1 MANNSLGSISLKL
14 DVTKTLS
21 NFQNDLDSII
31 KTLNQNPKEIAVKL
45 KPITTDLDK
54 YLKSAG
60 NGKNSLAN
68 GISISSSDFHIDDLI
83 NKAKR
88 LYDAQGTISTAIHNV
103 IDAQRQMQA
112 ALASDTGVDEAREN
126 LQKLVGDLNTLYQ
139 TQSRYDRNTSFAND
153 LKKGINDA
161 RLEVIK
167 LEQTYSNLGNTRTAK
182 QLNTDIA
189 SLKRLLNSIGD
200 DNDLQTLIQSSEQV
214 DKLMQKITSDVKL
227 FKLDINNID
236 FNKMFGDKTLSS
248 RVADVTSKLKSL
260 SNGGVEVSQMI
271 KTLRSEERAFNDA
284 KRDETKLEHYR
295 QLTVLLEQAN
305 MAYNDMSRAEK
316 AANSDEALRKKIQ
329 TAREQLQI
337 LQDFS
342 LNNMSGAS
350 EDTINRV
357 AAAIQKLQEA
367 LDNVHTGSTGGR
379 LKQEASEVEKAYN
392 EVTSAVKYAKA
403 EIADTSAA
411 ERQKNAQ
418 DALARSVHAA
428 KDKWTEYQQQLE
440 AIRGHDDLKQKLS
453 AFIAELDKVD
463 NMNDLKNL
471 QDQFR
476 GTEKE
481 IVSITKNTRSFGE
494 IIKEAFGNVGIYLS
508 FQQVFMKVRQI
519 ISEMVGDVKEL
530 DSAMVELRKVTDET
544 RSTYD
549 KFFEGAKDTAV
560 EIGTTMKDFINST
573 ADFSRLGYN
582 FIDAQELAKVA
593 TIYNNVGDD
602 LSGIDEATS
611 TIVSTM
617 KAFGIE
623 ASDAITIVD
632 KLNEVSNHFAVSSG
646 DLGEGLA
653 RAASALR
660 VSGNTID
667 EVIAMITGMTEI
679 TQNAEA
685 AGLSL
690 RTLSLRLR
698 AADTDLKEL
707 GEDTDGVAESTAKLR
722 ESIKGLTAVNGHKGI
737 DIMLD
742 KETFKSTYQIM
753 KEISEVWDDIND
765 INRSALLEMIAGKQR
780 ANQVAALLEN
790 MSKAEEAYAT
800 SINSAGSAMREQNVW
815 LDSIEAKTNQ
825 FRASF
830 EALAATV
837 VNSELV
843 KGVVDFGTNVVVIIN
858 KIITALG
865 GMKTIIAAISSLMVV
880 FNAGN
885 ITNLFSSLASNFTSI
900 ATSGLSV
907 GSVIKNLGGQLSTL
921 VLGIN
926 PVTAAIAGVTLAL
939 GGLYV
944 AYQAHQQQL
953 KEQRQAA
960 EEAANLYNEEGKTIS
975 NYKDRLIDLRTQ
987 LDNGNLTR
995 EQEID
1000 VRKQILEL
1008 QKEIIGRYGEEATGV
1023 NLLTASLEGVNSELD
1038 KYFDKI
1044 SQDEWVKF
1052 GEQNYAGIQQAVNLR
1067 NGNNPNRYSTSYATS
1082 NYLNVDKIRAD
1093 LGAAKVGEI
1102 NRELNRRIS
1111 QALQDIKVNRDTNGN
1126 IVDTSVEEVYKY
1138 FKAYYDAA
1146 KKVGEEYAQKYGGV
1160 FSDYVNLEPLSE
1172 SMKKIQSQLDETQT
1186 VYDTYIKGLIRFDSQ
1201 YSSVWN
1207 DFENTTKQVND
1218 SIVNG
1223 DYKSLQDGLNS
1234 LFNLKDTVEGKEW
1247 SEDIKKYIL
1256 DSIKEF
1262 EDLISAQ
1269 KLDMDL
1275 DFNLTDKSK
1284 KNFRDG
1290 IEHFL
1295 KEFRDENGKID
1306 LSQIE
1311 FIGLNQSVG
1320 NTSTD
1325 ESIRKQ
1331 TTAYVYLD
1339 HIAKQYGTTVEE
1351 LAQRY
1356 AALTEKTEEV
1366 TETSENNYTTFQRL
1380 QSAAQNAIADI
1391 KIYTQALSEYS
1402 ENGKITAD
1410 TMEALN
1416 EANLDYTQFLEWN
1429 GRQLAVNNDAFKEYA
1444 ENLRETTQAELEEN
1458 KALSVKEWNEK
1469 ASVIFEMQNRYADLS
1484 DTEREHLQTLVD
1496 ENSVLASNIAQY
1508 QKLISELDYA
1518 SSGYKAWLDAA
1529 SATDTGE
1536 IYDAGVAAF
1545 NALKEGF
1552 ESGKVGTS
1560 SFLGAEL
1567 FLVPQEIIDQGIDK
1581 VEKYV
1586 KAIEPILT
1594 EGAEGVKQFL
1604 DMTVKEGLAEFGE
1617 DGVWTIKPNIDVD
1630 DFVERL
1636 GWTKDLVLAELG
1648 EIQEYGIS
1656 VSFTDEDP
1664 VKAIETFER
1673 LIEAQQEL
1681 VNTSKDNVS
1690 EYEAALEKVQK
1701 MREEMET
1708 LTEDQL
1714 IEAGIEWDKET
1725 ETYIKDGVKIPPIDL
1740 DADKSNVDKQLEDLE
1755 KKKDDISNKPMEI
1768 QADLSQPKKA
1778 LSEFDKQIRIKRLI
1792 QVGLNVDS
1800 SGLKSALAY
1809 FDRNFNLSLQTQPHY
1824 VKRDN
1829 TTKMAKAI
1837 GGTSDYSG
1845 IALGG
1850 ELGREIV
1857 VDSRNGTW
1865 KTIGDK
1871 GAEFF
1876 RINKG
1881 DIVFDAKQTQELLSK
1896 GFTTSRGVSYLNGTA
1911 YAVGSGSLYTSTIYL
1926 PEKQKAD
1933 AEKAASKSSSKSST
1947 SSKSSNS
1954 TKSTKTT
1961 KNTSKNTTAEV
1972 DAEIVING
1980 VKITGQAA
1988 QNVLDTLEK
1997 MSNELTE
2004 QIRIYQHQITM
2015 ANFHGKAN
2023 GETNEELIQ
2032 IYKDMQEAVHSQAEK
2047 YREMG
2052 LDENSKYITE
2062 LQSQWIE
2069 YADAIEQIYTKMY
2082 EDQLSV
2088 TENLIDQLQHQ
2099 LSDAIKD
2106 SDYSAIREYTDNIV
2120 AYYRDMQDTV
2130 HEEADYYR
2138 SLGYEDTSDEINQL
2152 KDLWYNYRDAQI
2164 ETVKEAFDALVANAS
2179 DAVDQIQSVYD
2190 TMISAA
2196 KEYEDNGYITIDT
2209 FQKIIGL
2216 GTQYLAFLVDEDGQ
2230 LTVNEEAIRKV
2241 TEART
2246 NQLAVEEAL
2255 NYISQLRTALEQND
2269 TATLQSLVYATD
2281 AVTNS
2286 TWDLVYA
2293 ELAELNLDEQMYQA
2307 ALNRINALR
2316 SLSQTAIS
2324 SISKTMDSSV
2334 SSISD
2339 QTNKYQRKQSEDY
2352 SKLLQI
2358 VMNMIKQQVEAQI
2371 DAIKK
2376 QVTSYKALVDQQ
2388 KESLKLERE
2397 KNDYNKDVAKRVK
2410 EISNLESKIALL
2422 SLDDSREAN
2431 AQRVKLEEDLL
2442 SKKDELNEKQSDRQ
2456 YDLTVAA
2463 LDKQAEEYEKSR
2475 QREID
2480 ILENSISSQ
2489 EKIYQRAISKI
2500 TNEWDSLYSELIDWN
2515 AEYGSNTSLE
2525 INEAW
2530 SKASEGIQKYGSY
2543 LEALKHSQEELTQEV
2558 QNTTQAIAN
2567 QANVA
2572 GGASSGAKTIGQVYT
2587 GNSSSGSSSDSS
2599 STVKDPK
2606 IASIVKKDMVT
2617 MLVKQMKENSSRWSI
2632 WGSPKEKLAAENE
2645 KLAERISQIIGR
2657 PVVKGQDGV
2666 WYIDHVGSSELL
2678 YQRYHSGGIVGG
2690 YGSLQ
2695 DNEAMAVL
2703 QNGEAVLSNGQK
2715 KSLYRLVDTAK
2726 EFGGMIGKL
2735 TSLFGGNL
2743 NLVKNNIVG
2752 LSAGTMT
2759 NLNKG
2764 KNGDITV
2771 DASVN
2776 INGDITASNWERI
2789 HQQLKEHQKQ
2799 VAEIVNRETV
2809 SVYNRRGVAVF

>member
-1 MANNSLGSISLKL
+1 M
-14 DVTKTLS
+14 
-21 NFQNDLDSII
+21 
-31 KTLNQNPKEIAVKL
+31 
-45 KPITTDLDK
+45 
-54 YLKSAG
+54 
-60 NGKNSLAN
+60 
-68 GISISSSDFHIDDLI
+68 
-83 NKAKR
+83 
-88 LYDAQGTISTAIHNV
+88 QG
-103 IDAQRQMQA
+103 
-112 ALASDTGVDEAREN
+112 
-126 LQKLVGDLNTLYQ
+126 
-139 TQSRYDRNTSFAND
+139 
-153 LKKGINDA
+153 
-161 RLEVIK
+161 
-167 LEQTYSNLGNTRTAK
+167 
-182 QLNTDIA
+182 
-189 SLKRLLNSIGD
+189 
-200 DNDLQTLIQSSEQV
+200 
-214 DKLMQKITSDVKL
+214 
-227 FKLDINNID
+227 
-236 FNKMFGDKTLSS
+236 
-248 RVADVTSKLKSL
+248 
-260 SNGGVEVSQMI
+260 
-271 KTLRSEERAFNDA
+271 
-284 KRDETKLEHYR
+284 
-295 QLTVLLEQAN
+295 
-305 MAYNDMSRAEK
+305 
-316 AANSDEALRKKIQ
+316 
-329 TAREQLQI
+329 
-337 LQDFS
+337 
-342 LNNMSGAS
+342 
-350 EDTINRV
+350 
-357 AAAIQKLQEA
+357 
-367 LDNVHTGSTGGR
+367 
-379 LKQEASEVEKAYN
+379 
-392 EVTSAVKYAKA
+392 
-403 EIADTSAA
+403 
-411 ERQKNAQ
+411 
-418 DALARSVHAA
+418 
-428 KDKWTEYQQQLE
+428 
-440 AIRGHDDLKQKLS
+440 
-453 AFIAELDKVD
+453 
-463 NMNDLKNL
+463 
-471 QDQFR
+471 
-476 GTEKE
+476 
-481 IVSITKNTRSFGE
+481 
-494 IIKEAFGNVGIYLS
+494 
-508 FQQVFMKVRQI
+508 
-519 ISEMVGDVKEL
+519 
-530 DSAMVELRKVTDET
+530 
-544 RSTYD
+544 
-549 KFFEGAKDTAV
+549 
-560 EIGTTMKDFINST
+560 
-573 ADFSRLGYN
+573 
-582 FIDAQELAKVA
+582 
-593 TIYNNVGDD
+593 
-602 LSGIDEATS
+602 
-611 TIVSTM
+611 
-617 KAFGIE
+617 
-623 ASDAITIVD
+623 
-632 KLNEVSNHFAVSSG
+632 
-646 DLGEGLA
+646 
-653 RAASALR
+653 
-660 VSGNTID
+660 
-667 EVIAMITGMTEI
+667 
-679 TQNAEA
+679 
-685 AGLSL
+685 
-690 RTLSLRLR
+690 
-698 AADTDLKEL
+698 
-707 GEDTDGVAESTAKLR
+707 
-722 ESIKGLTAVNGHKGI
+722 
-737 DIMLD
+737 
-742 KETFKSTYQIM
+742 
-753 KEISEVWDDIND
+753 ISEVWDDIND
-765 INRSALLEMIAGKQR
+765 INRSALLELIAGKLR
-780 ANQVAALLEN
+780 SNQVAALLQN

-800 SINSAGSAMREQNVW
+800 SINSAGSAMREQGVW

-825 FRASF
+825 FKAAF
-830 EALAATV
+830 EALSATV
-837 VNSELV
+837 VNSDWV
-843 KGVVDFGTNVVVIIN
+843 KHIIDRGSEFLVIIQQMIDGVGGISN
-858 KIITALG
+858 AVKILSLSLISLNAGKIVGTGSDVIKFIGGIVQGLHGSENALSTIISLFYSGQEATDRITVATNAFKTAVEGGTPKIISFISALTGLSPVALG
-865 GMKTIIAAISSLMVV
+865 VT
-880 FNAGN
+880 AG
-885 ITNLFSSLASNFTSI
+885 L
-900 ATSGLSV
+900 
-907 GSVIKNLGGQLSTL
+907 
-921 VLGIN
+921 
-926 PVTAAIAGVTLAL
+926 AAIAAAIAITIT
-939 GGLYV
+939 
-944 AYQAHQQQL
+944 AYEKHQQKL

-960 EEAANLYNEEGKTIS
+960 EEAASAYNEEGKVLS
-975 NYKDRLIDLRTQ
+975 DYKNRLVELRTQ
-987 LDNGNLTR
+987 LDSGNLTR

-1023 NLLTASLEGVNSELD
+1023 NLLTASLEGANSELD

-1044 SQDEWVKF
+1044 SQNEWSKF
-1052 GEQNYAGIQQAVNLR
+1052 VNENYKGIQQGINLR
-1067 NGNNPNRYSTSYATS
+1067 NENNPEQYLTNNIFGSVLNQTFKTNSNDRSRLIKETQDQVQSLLSDINYTIGETTGRGIPALVNTSA
-1082 NYLNVDKIRAD
+1082 
-1093 LGAAKVGEI
+1093 
-1102 NRELNRRIS
+1102 
-1111 QALQDIKVNRDTNGN
+1111 
-1126 IVDTSVEEVYKY
+1126 EEAYKY
-1138 FKAYYDAA
+1138 FEAYYKTIQSVAEQYA
-1146 KKVGEEYAQKYGGV
+1146 KENGG
-1160 FSDYVNLEPLSE
+1160 SWMDYVDLTNLSE
-1172 SMKKIQSQLDETQT
+1172 QMKRIRDSLDETQSA
-1186 VYDTYIKGLIRFDSQ
+1186 YDTYIKGLVQFDAQ
-1201 YSSVWN
+1201 YSVVWK
-1207 DFENTTKQVND
+1207 DFNNTTKQIND
-1218 SIVNG
+1218 SIVSG

-1234 LFNLKDTVEGKEW
+1234 LFNIKDTVENKAW
-1247 SEDIKKYIL
+1247 NDDIKRYIL
-1256 DSIKEF
+1256 DSIKDF

-1275 DFNLTDKSK
+1275 NFNLTDESK
-1284 KNFRDG
+1284 QTFRDS

-1295 KEFRDENGKID
+1295 KEFKDENGKID

-1366 TETSENNYTTFQRL
+1366 TETSEDNYTTFQRL
-1380 QSAAQNAIADI
+1380 QSAALNAIADI
-1391 KIYTQALSEYS
+1391 RIYTQALSEYS
-1402 ENGKITAD
+1402 ETGKITAD

-1484 DTEREHLQTLVD
+1484 DAEREHLQTLVD

-1529 SATDTGE
+1529 TTTDTGA
-1536 IYDAGVAAF
+1536 IYDAAVSAY

-1560 SFLGAEL
+1560 AFLGAEM
-1567 FLVPQEIIDQGIDK
+1567 FLVPQSVIDEGVAS
-1581 VEKYV
+1581 VESYV
-1586 KAIEPILT
+1586 KSIEPILQ
-1594 EGAEGVKQFL
+1594 EGADGIQEFFRR
-1604 DMTVKEGLAEFGE
+1604 TVEAGLAELGE
-1617 DGVWTIKPNIDVD
+1617 DGVWTIKPGVDVD
-1630 DFVERL
+1630 DFVKEL
-1636 GWTKDLVLAELG
+1636 GLTKDLVLAELG
-1648 EIQEYGIS
+1648 EIEEYGIK

-1673 LIEAQQEL
+1673 LLEAQQEL
-1681 VNTSKDNVS
+1681 ANTSKENVA
-1690 EYEAALEKVQK
+1690 EYDAALEKVK
-1701 MREEMET
+1701 EMRGEMEN
-1708 LTEDQL
+1708 LTEEQL
-1714 IEAGIEWDKET
+1714 ISAGIKWDKET
-1725 ETYIKDGVKIPPIDL
+1725 ESYIKDGVKIDPIEL
-1740 DADKSNVDKQLEDLE
+1740 SADSEQPKDKIEELKEKVDELTNARKVNVDTSAAQSEIKSLGRLLD
-1755 KKKDDISNKPMEI
+1755 SNFNKTYKVKVETSYTATGLPYPTS
-1768 QADLSQPKKA
+1768 LSGTG
-1778 LSEFDKQIRIKRLI
+1778 IGGKRL
-1792 QVGLNVDS
+1792 NNMTS
-1800 SGLKSALAY
+1800 
-1809 FDRNFNLSLQTQPHY
+1809 
-1824 VKRDN
+1824 
-1829 TTKMAKAI
+1829 MAKAE
-1837 GGTSDYSG
+1837 GGRAEYSG

-1881 DIVFDAKQTQELLSK
+1881 DIVFDAKQTKELLSK
-1896 GFTTSRGVSYLNGTA
+1896 GFTLSRGNAYLNGTA

-1947 SSKSSNS
+1947 SSTSSNS

-1997 MSNELTE
+1997 MSDELTE
-2004 QIRIYQHQITM
+2004 QIRVYQHQITM
-2015 ANFHGKAN
+2015 ANFHGKAT

-2082 EDQLSV
+2082 EDQLSI

-2196 KEYEDNGYITIDT
+2196 QEYEENGYITIDT
-2209 FQKIIGL
+2209 FQSIINL
-2216 GTQYLAFLVDEDGQ
+2216 GTQYLAFLVDENGQ

-2246 NQLAVEEAL
+2246 QQLAVEEAL

-2489 EKIYQRAISKI
+2489 EKIYQKAISKI
-2500 TNEWDSLYSELIDWN
+2500 TNEWDTLYSELIDWN
-2515 AEYGSNTSLE
+2515 AEYGFNYYLAHFYSNVIYKIRLIAKTSLE
-2525 INEAW
+2525 LYKPQHRDEIC
-2530 SKASEGIQKYGSY
+2530 SF
-2543 LEALKHSQEELTQEV
+2543 V
-2558 QNTTQAIAN
+2558 
-2567 QANVA
+2567 
-2572 GGASSGAKTIGQVYT
+2572 
-2587 GNSSSGSSSDSS
+2587 
-2599 STVKDPK
+2599 TVKNY
-2606 IASIVKKDMVT
+2606 KDWT
-2617 MLVKQMKENSSRWSI
+2617 ISNQTPNRGRLNDYPLWSR
-2632 WGSPKEKLAAENE
+2632 L
-2645 KLAERISQIIGR
+2645 
-2657 PVVKGQDGV
+2657 
-2666 WYIDHVGSSELL
+2666 
-2678 YQRYHSGGIVGG
+2678 
-2690 YGSLQ
+2690 
-2695 DNEAMAVL
+2695 
-2703 QNGEAVLSNGQK
+2703 
-2715 KSLYRLVDTAK
+2715 
-2726 EFGGMIGKL
+2726 
-2735 TSLFGGNL
+2735 
-2743 NLVKNNIVG
+2743 
-2752 LSAGTMT
+2752 
-2759 NLNKG
+2759 
-2764 KNGDITV
+2764 
-2771 DASVN
+2771 
-2776 INGDITASNWERI
+2776 
-2789 HQQLKEHQKQ
+2789 
-2799 VAEIVNRETV
+2799 
-2809 SVYNRRGVAVF
+2809 

>member
-1 MANNSLGSISLKL
+1 M
-14 DVTKTLS
+14 
-21 NFQNDLDSII
+21 
-31 KTLNQNPKEIAVKL
+31 
-45 KPITTDLDK
+45 
-54 YLKSAG
+54 
-60 NGKNSLAN
+60 
-68 GISISSSDFHIDDLI
+68 
-83 NKAKR
+83 R
-88 LYDAQGTISTAIHNV
+88 
-103 IDAQRQMQA
+103 
-112 ALASDTGVDEAREN
+112 
-126 LQKLVGDLNTLYQ
+126 
-139 TQSRYDRNTSFAND
+139 
-153 LKKGINDA
+153 KKM
-161 RLEVIK
+161 K
-167 LEQTYSNLGNTRTAK
+167 
-182 QLNTDIA
+182 
-189 SLKRLLNSIGD
+189 
-200 DNDLQTLIQSSEQV
+200 
-214 DKLMQKITSDVKL
+214 
-227 FKLDINNID
+227 
-236 FNKMFGDKTLSS
+236 
-248 RVADVTSKLKSL
+248 
-260 SNGGVEVSQMI
+260 
-271 KTLRSEERAFNDA
+271 LRS
-284 KRDETKLEHYR
+284 
-295 QLTVLLEQAN
+295 
-305 MAYNDMSRAEK
+305 
-316 AANSDEALRKKIQ
+316 
-329 TAREQLQI
+329 
-337 LQDFS
+337 
-342 LNNMSGAS
+342 
-350 EDTINRV
+350 
-357 AAAIQKLQEA
+357 
-367 LDNVHTGSTGGR
+367 
-379 LKQEASEVEKAYN
+379 
-392 EVTSAVKYAKA
+392 
-403 EIADTSAA
+403 
-411 ERQKNAQ
+411 
-418 DALARSVHAA
+418 
-428 KDKWTEYQQQLE
+428 
-440 AIRGHDDLKQKLS
+440 
-453 AFIAELDKVD
+453 
-463 NMNDLKNL
+463 
-471 QDQFR
+471 
-476 GTEKE
+476 
-481 IVSITKNTRSFGE
+481 
-494 IIKEAFGNVGIYLS
+494 
-508 FQQVFMKVRQI
+508 
-519 ISEMVGDVKEL
+519 
-530 DSAMVELRKVTDET
+530 
-544 RSTYD
+544 
-549 KFFEGAKDTAV
+549 
-560 EIGTTMKDFINST
+560 
-573 ADFSRLGYN
+573 
-582 FIDAQELAKVA
+582 
-593 TIYNNVGDD
+593 
-602 LSGIDEATS
+602 
-611 TIVSTM
+611 
-617 KAFGIE
+617 
-623 ASDAITIVD
+623 
-632 KLNEVSNHFAVSSG
+632 
-646 DLGEGLA
+646 
-653 RAASALR
+653 
-660 VSGNTID
+660 
-667 EVIAMITGMTEI
+667 
-679 TQNAEA
+679 
-685 AGLSL
+685 
-690 RTLSLRLR
+690 
-698 AADTDLKEL
+698 
-707 GEDTDGVAESTAKLR
+707 
-722 ESIKGLTAVNGHKGI
+722 
-737 DIMLD
+737 
-742 KETFKSTYQIM
+742 
-753 KEISEVWDDIND
+753 
-765 INRSALLEMIAGKQR
+765 
-780 ANQVAALLEN
+780 NQVAALLEN

-885 ITNLFSSLASNFTSI
+885 ITNLFSGLASNFTSI

-960 EEAANLYNEEGKTIS
+960 EEAANLYNEEGKVIS
-975 NYKDRLIDLRTQ
+975 DYKDRLIDLRTQ
-987 LDNGNLTR
+987 LDDGNLTR

-1023 NLLTASLEGVNSELD
+1023 NLLTTSLEGANSELD

-1082 NYLNVDKIRAD
+1082 NYLNVDKIISD
-1093 LGAAKVGEI
+1093 FGASEVGRI
-1102 NRELNRRIS
+1102 NREFYSRIS
-1111 QALQDIKVNRDTNGN
+1111 QVLQGINVNRDTNGDIIN
-1126 IVDTSVEEVYKY
+1126 TAAEEAYKY
-1138 FKAYYDAA
+1138 FQAYYDAA
-1146 KKVGEEYAQKYGGV
+1146 KEVGEEYAQKYGGV

-1186 VYDTYIKGLIRFDSQ
+1186 VYDTYIKGLLRFDSQ

-1247 SEDIKKYIL
+1247 SEDIKKYVL

-1275 DFNLTDKSK
+1275 DFNLTDESK
-1284 KNFRDG
+1284 QTFRDS

-1320 NTSTD
+1320 NTSAD

-1391 KIYTQALSEYS
+1391 NIYTQALSEYS
-1402 ENGKITAD
+1402 ETGKITAD
-1410 TMEALN
+1410 TMEALT

-1484 DTEREHLQTLVD
+1484 DAEREHLQTLVD
-1496 ENSVLASNIAQY
+1496 ENSVLASNIVQY

-1529 SATDTGE
+1529 TTTDTGA
-1536 IYDAGVAAF
+1536 IYDAAVSAY

-1560 SFLGAEL
+1560 AFLGAEM
-1567 FLVPQEIIDQGIDK
+1567 FLIPQSVIDEGVAS

-1586 KAIEPILT
+1586 KSIEPILQ
-1594 EGAEGVKQFL
+1594 EGADGIQEFFRR
-1604 DMTVKEGLAEFGE
+1604 TVEAGLAELGE
-1617 DGVWTIKPNIDVD
+1617 DGVWTIKPGVDVD
-1630 DFVERL
+1630 DFVKEL
-1636 GWTKDLVLAELG
+1636 GLTKDLVLAELG
-1648 EIQEYGIS
+1648 EIEEYGIKI
-1656 VSFTDEDP
+1656 SFTDEDP

-1673 LIEAQQEL
+1673 LLEAQQEL
-1681 VNTSKDNVS
+1681 ANTSKENVA
-1690 EYEAALEKVQK
+1690 EYDAALEKVK
-1701 MREEMET
+1701 EMRGEMEN
-1708 LTEDQL
+1708 LTEEQL
-1714 IEAGIEWDKET
+1714 ISAGIKWDKET
-1725 ETYIKDGVKIPPIDL
+1725 ESYIKDGVKIDPIEL
-1740 DADKSNVDKQLEDLE
+1740 SADSEQPKDKIEELKEKVDELTDTRKINVDTSAAQ
-1755 KKKDDISNKPMEI
+1755 SEI
-1768 QADLSQPKKA
+1768 KSLG
-1778 LSEFDKQIRIKRLI
+1778 RL
-1792 QVGLNVDS
+1792 LDS
-1800 SGLKSALAY
+1800 
-1809 FDRNFNLSLQTQPHY
+1809 NFNKTYKVKVETSYTSTGLPYPTSLSGTGIGG
-1824 VKRDN
+1824 KRFN
-1829 TTKMAKAI
+1829 NMTSMAKAE
-1837 GGTSDYSG
+1837 GGRAEYSG

-1865 KTIGDK
+1865 KTIGDN

-1881 DIVFDAKQTQELLSK
+1881 DIVFDAKQTKELLSK
-1896 GFTTSRGVSYLNGTA
+1896 GFTLSRGNAYLNGTA
-1911 YAVGSGSLYTSTIYL
+1911 FAGSGGLYTSTIYL
-1926 PEKQKAD
+1926 PEKKRAE
-1933 AEKAASKSSSKSST
+1933 AEKAASQSSKTST
-1947 SSKSSNS
+1947 TKSTNNKTTTTSKTTDT

-1997 MSNELTE
+1997 MSDELTE
-2004 QIRIYQHQITM
+2004 QIRVYQHQITM
-2015 ANFHGKAN
+2015 ANFHGKAT

-2052 LDENSKYITE
+2052 LDENSKYITD

-2069 YADAIEQIYTKMY
+2069 YADAIEQIYIKMY

-2164 ETVKEAFDALVANAS
+2164 ETVKEAFDALVANAN

-2196 KEYEDNGYITIDT
+2196 QEYEENGYITIDT
-2209 FQKIIGL
+2209 FQKIISL
-2216 GTQYLAFLVDEDGQ
+2216 GTQYLAFLVDENGQ
-2230 LTVNEEAIRKV
+2230 LTVNEATIRKV

-2307 ALNRINALR
+2307 ALKRINALR

-2397 KNDYNKDVAKRVK
+2397 KNDYNKDVAKKVK
-2410 EISNLESKIALL
+2410 EISDLESKIALL

-2480 ILENSISSQ
+2480 ILEKSISSQ
-2489 EKIYQRAISKI
+2489 EKIYQKAISKI
-2500 TNEWDSLYSELIDWN
+2500 TNEWDTLYSELIDWN
-2515 AEYGSNTSLE
+2515 AEYGFNYYLAHFYSNVINKIRLIAETSLE
-2525 INEAW
+2525 LYKPQHRDEIC
-2530 SKASEGIQKYGSY
+2530 SF
-2543 LEALKHSQEELTQEV
+2543 V
-2558 QNTTQAIAN
+2558 
-2567 QANVA
+2567 
-2572 GGASSGAKTIGQVYT
+2572 
-2587 GNSSSGSSSDSS
+2587 
-2599 STVKDPK
+2599 TVKNY
-2606 IASIVKKDMVT
+2606 KDWT
-2617 MLVKQMKENSSRWSI
+2617 ISNQTPNRGRLNDYPLWSR
-2632 WGSPKEKLAAENE
+2632 L
-2645 KLAERISQIIGR
+2645 
-2657 PVVKGQDGV
+2657 
-2666 WYIDHVGSSELL
+2666 
-2678 YQRYHSGGIVGG
+2678 
-2690 YGSLQ
+2690 
-2695 DNEAMAVL
+2695 
-2703 QNGEAVLSNGQK
+2703 
-2715 KSLYRLVDTAK
+2715 
-2726 EFGGMIGKL
+2726 
-2735 TSLFGGNL
+2735 
-2743 NLVKNNIVG
+2743 
-2752 LSAGTMT
+2752 
-2759 NLNKG
+2759 
-2764 KNGDITV
+2764 
-2771 DASVN
+2771 
-2776 INGDITASNWERI
+2776 
-2789 HQQLKEHQKQ
+2789 
-2799 VAEIVNRETV
+2799 
-2809 SVYNRRGVAVF
+2809 